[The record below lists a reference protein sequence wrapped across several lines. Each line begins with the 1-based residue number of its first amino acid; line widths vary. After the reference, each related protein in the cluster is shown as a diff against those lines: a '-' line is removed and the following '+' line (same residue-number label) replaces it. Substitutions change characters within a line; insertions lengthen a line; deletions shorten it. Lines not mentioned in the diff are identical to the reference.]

1 MKQVILLAALLVASI
16 ANQAQT
22 ADQTSAIVAQYMLVK
37 DALVAS
43 DPADAATQ
51 ANLLLKSLGTAKLE
65 SLKKDT
71 KAIADSKD
79 LKKQREAFTS
89 LSDKLYTAVKAA
101 KPATT
106 PSPEATADAGPPP
119 GCGSREGVRYHVCME
134 RECGRGEFS
143 GHPACARWKLQ
154 ARRE

>member
-79 LKKQREAFTS
+79 IKKQREAFTS

-106 PSPEATADAGPPP
+106 IYYQHCPMYNSGKGGNWLSMDAEIKNPFYGDMMLT
-119 GCGSREGVRYHVCME
+119 CGSTVETIN
-134 RECGRGEFS
+134 
-143 GHPACARWKLQ
+143 K
-154 ARRE
+154 

>member
-1 MKQVILLAALLVASI
+1 MKQFFLLAALLVATI

-43 DPADAATQ
+43 DPANAATQ
-51 ANLLLKSLGTAKLE
+51 ANLLLKNLSAAKLE

-79 LKKQREAFTS
+79 LKKQRDAFAS
-89 LSDKLYTAVKAA
+89 LSEKLYTAVKAE
-101 KPATT
+101 KPA
-106 PSPEATADAGPPP
+106 ATIYYQHCPMYNSGKGGNWLSLETEIKNPFYGDMMLN
-119 GCGSREGVRYHVCME
+119 CGSTTDTI
-134 RECGRGEFS
+134 
-143 GHPACARWKLQ
+143 Q
-154 ARRE
+154 Q